1 MKIRALSGLNRA
13 VIFSVV
19 LGILVALFFSVHY
32 YYRQY
37 HQLLFDKNQQLRV
50 IVQQFEETLS
60 ENIKVLNVMQDVAE
74 SSLASFAD
82 TSPTERMTIPDST
95 GNNALSSSSPELHLR
110 GSLYGNLAILPTEK
124 QLLSQLDNAFQ
135 IAQAT
140 TNTYSH
146 YYYLSKNNFLYAY
159 PNKLPVDWKFSTK
172 LYRSQLWMLGKPSL
186 NAENAFFTTLP
197 YQNIFTSQWAI
208 AFGIPVVENG
218 KLLGNVLIEVP
229 LRQLSQR
236 SAEYFEDNGTFLVV
250 NDRESVVVHPDY
262 FNDPNAEPKQ
272 VSQQLPAELM
282 MAWKYQ
288 VAKKRYIETS
298 TNRYYLKSETLTR
311 LPWRVVYFAEHH
323 SLLSF
328 VLSQFSFQ
336 FSYISFVL
344 VLVVLLIYMLTRRLV
359 VRPTQAL
366 LRYISDCS
374 HGNVHYP
381 DNIPAG
387 WEHSFQRIRD
397 AFEQNQELLRVVSN
411 ASQHTEVRENEEST
425 GFAGM
430 SSSIPDNAAMLAS
443 IINAIP
449 DLISFKD
456 ISGAYL
462 GCNSAFARLVGQVE
476 NDVIGKR
483 PSELIMGEEG
493 IEIEEQDA
501 RVLATGKSERIIRTL
516 TFGLQEE
523 RIFDVLVTPF
533 YSEDGHLLG
542 LLGIA
547 RDMTAQQEAVEALRQ
562 SEIKFRSAIEYSAN
576 GIILTDLEGNIVQ
589 TNRALTKM
597 LGYTFQQLEDQTL
610 KYLFPLDIWQD
621 IRSGLSALL
630 QDQSGTLFREYEIH
644 GASGRAVWMQI
655 SASLILDQQQQ
666 PIYFVL
672 HFRDDTE
679 QKHYQDQLESAKNE
693 AQRADAAKGE
703 FMANMSHEIR
713 TPMNAIIGM
722 MQMLQASG
730 LSAEQADHVE
740 KAMVSANALL
750 TIINDILDY
759 SKAEAGKLQLDLVAF
774 ELDDVIKQS
783 FVVSAFEARSK
794 NLLLEMDIDPKL
806 NWMLLGDKARLSQ
819 ILINLIN
826 NAVKFTDTGKITVS
840 VDVKESYRDEAVLR
854 IAVQDTGIGIPEEKQ
869 SQLFEAFTQ
878 GDSSMT
884 RKYGGTGLG
893 LSICRQLVG
902 LMHGKI
908 WFESVPGE
916 GSTFYFTV
924 RLQKGGE
931 SSPPNTPEQLVI
943 IAITPDNKELLLTK
957 AFDILGVEY
966 YLLDITS
973 KAALNEYRPSMQRD
987 SILIVQQYHLAQYKL
1002 FLNRWLRDLPKKPNI
1017 QYIASASDNRPI
1029 FFDDCEHFPHMQ
1041 RPFSVKQL
1049 LRNWNSHDIVEML
1062 QRDSDLSMTDI
1073 LKNKKVL
1080 IAEDN
1085 YINQEVI
1092 SSILSSAG
1100 VEGVTVGNGQE
1111 ALELLQTTEFDAV
1124 LLDIQMPVMDGITT
1138 IKKIR
1143 EHQHW
1148 KNLPVVALTAHGS
1161 TQDKENSLEAGMNAH
1176 ITKPVQRQEIL
1187 SVLCQLVKTDQET
1200 AQPAINMSFALSQ
1213 FGGNEE
1219 SLMSILRHF
1228 KVQLNKSAKDILH
1241 SCELEDW
1248 QDVARK
1254 LHSLKGM
1261 SGNLGAFPL
1270 SDQVKRFEEA
1280 LKAEQE
1286 PTKYIDEFK
1295 DEIQKALS
1303 FLDSLE

>member
-1 MKIRALSGLNRA
+1 MKFRALSGLNRA

-19 LGILVALFFSVHY
+19 LAVLVALFFSVHF

-37 HQLLFDKNQQLRV
+37 HQRLFEKNQQLQSM
-50 IVQQFEETLS
+50 VQEFESQLQQHVGLLKTMQTIAHSTLNAEES
-60 ENIKVLNVMQDVAE
+60 SALNQPANPNEQLQLQVRGNLYGRLQMPLLEQKVLVQ
-74 SSLASFAD
+74 
-82 TSPTERMTIPDST
+82 I
-95 GNNALSSSSPELHLR
+95 
-110 GSLYGNLAILPTEK
+110 
-124 QLLSQLDNAFQ
+124 DNAFQ
-135 IAQAT
+135 VAQSTLVARP
-140 TNTYSH
+140 H
-146 YYYLSKNNFLYAY
+146 YYYLSSNHFVYTY
-159 PNKLPVDWKFSTK
+159 PNSLPVDWRFTK
-172 LYRSQLWMLGKPSL
+172 DLYRLPLWVLGKPSANTKHRL
-186 NAENAFFTTLP
+186 FTTLP
-197 YQNIFTSQWAI
+197 YRDVFTSQWSI
-208 AFGIPVVENG
+208 ALGMPVVKNG
-218 KLLGNVLIEVP
+218 ILLGNILLEVP
-229 LRQLSQR
+229 LQQFSER
-236 SAEYFEDNGTFLVV
+236 SAEYFEQGGMFLLV
-250 NDRESVVVHPDY
+250 DERDAVVVHPSYYTDTS
-262 FNDPNAEPKQ
+262 FEPQ
-272 VSQQLPAELM
+272 HVEDVLPTEVM
-282 MAWKYQ
+282 MTWKYQ
-288 VAKKRYIETS
+288 IAEHDYLETS
-298 TNRYYLKSETLTR
+298 VGDYYVKSEKLNT
-311 LPWRVVYFAEHH
+311 LPWRVVYFEKHH
-323 SLLSF
+323 TLLSF

-336 FSYISFVL
+336 FTYISVVL
-344 VLVVLLIYMLTRRLV
+344 ILVVLLLYMLTRRLV
-359 VRPTQAL
+359 VRPTQEL
-366 LRYISDCS
+366 LHYINECS
-374 HGNVHYP
+374 RGNVMLP
-381 DNIPAG
+381 ERIPAG
-387 WEHSFQRIRD
+387 WDYSFERIQD
-397 AFEQNQELLRVVSN
+397 AFEQNQELLRVISSASSPSTSPETN
-411 ASQHTEVRENEEST
+411 AES
-425 GFAGM
+425 GFSGISSGM
-430 SSSIPDNAAMLAS
+430 ADNAAMLAS

-456 ISGAYL
+456 KSGAYL
-462 GCNSAFARLVGQVE
+462 GCNAAFARLVGRTE
-476 NDVIGKR
+476 DGVIGKR
-483 PSELIMGEEG
+483 PSELIIGGEG

-501 RVLATGKSERIIRTL
+501 RVLVTGKAERAIRSL
-516 TFGLQEE
+516 AFGHQEA
-523 RIFDVLVTPF
+523 RVFDVLVTPF
-533 YSEDGHLLG
+533 YSDQGELLG

-576 GIILTDLEGNIVQ
+576 GIILTDLEANIVQ
-589 TNRALTKM
+589 TNKALKKM
-597 LGYTFQQLEDQTL
+597 LGYSYQQLEDQNL
-610 KYLFPLDIWQD
+610 KFLFPLDVWQD
-621 IRSGLSALL
+621 VRSGLNALL
-630 QDQSGTLFREYEIH
+630 QDESATLFREFEIH
-644 GASGRAVWMQI
+644 GALGRAVWMQV
-655 SASLILDQQQQ
+655 SASLILDPQQQ

-722 MQMLQASG
+722 MQMLQESG
-730 LSAEQADHVE
+730 LSSVQADHVE

-794 NLLLEMDIDPKL
+794 KLMLEMDIDPKL

-826 NAVKFTDTGKITVS
+826 NAVKFTDTGRISVS
-840 VDVKESYRDEAVLR
+840 VEVKESYEDEAVLCF
-854 IAVQDTGIGIPEEKQ
+854 AVQDTGIGIPAEKQ

-893 LSICRQLVG
+893 LSICRQLVE
-902 LMHGKI
+902 LMHGRI
-908 WFESVPGE
+908 WFDSVPGE

-924 RLQKGGE
+924 RLQKGSE
-931 SSPPNTPEQLVI
+931 TTPVQELAELVI
-943 IAITPDNKELLLTK
+943 IAVTPENRELLITK
-957 AFDILGVEY
+957 TFDALGVEY

-973 KAALNEYRPSMQRD
+973 KAAMNEYQPPVGRD
-987 SILIVQQYHLAQYKL
+987 SILIVQQYHLPQYKL
-1002 FLNRWLRDLPKKPNI
+1002 MLSRWLRDKAHKPNI
-1017 QYIASASDNRPI
+1017 QYIASASDNRPM
-1029 FFDDCEHFPHMQ
+1029 FFDDCEHFPHLQ

-1049 LRNWNSHDIVEML
+1049 LRNWNSHEIVEML

-1085 YINQEVI
+1085 FINQEVI

-1100 VEGVTVGNGQE
+1100 IEGVTVGNGQE
-1111 ALELLQTTEFDAV
+1111 ALELLASTEFDAV

-1143 EHQHW
+1143 ENPAW
-1148 KNLPVVALTAHGS
+1148 RNLPVVALTAHAS
-1161 TQDKENSLEAGMNAH
+1161 TQDKAQSLQAGMNAH

-1187 SVLCQLVKTDQET
+1187 SVLCQLVKSDKEA
-1200 AQPAINMSFALSQ
+1200 AQPAINMSFALGQ

-1241 SCELEDW
+1241 GCEQQEW
-1248 QDVARK
+1248 KDVARK

-1280 LKAEQE
+1280 LKAKQDPEQ
-1286 PTKYIDEFK
+1286 YIEEFES
-1295 DEIQKALS
+1295 EIEKALS
-1303 FLDSLE
+1303 FLDTLE